1 MCRGAPADPA
11 DGHGDRGRRSH
22 DASPGRSRPPAPA
35 PGASL
40 SREALALEERLRS
53 AGAEPPSEAELGASA
68 PYLAEL
74 RACGRA
80 VRVGRSMYA
89 HVDAV
94 EQVRRRVGEIIGEE
108 GSITLARLRDELGSS
123 RRYAQAL
130 LEHLDAARV
139 TRRLPDDRRVLRGSG
154 AASTGR

>member
-1 MCRGAPADPA
+1 
-11 DGHGDRGRRSH
+11 
-22 DASPGRSRPPAPA
+22 
-35 PGASL
+35 
-40 SREALALEERLRS
+40 
-53 AGAEPPSEAELGASA
+53 
-68 PYLAEL
+68 
-74 RACGRA
+74 
-80 VRVGRSMYA
+80 MYA

-94 EQVRRRVGEIIGEE
+94 EQVRRRVGEIIVEE

-154 AASTGR
+154 AVSPGR